1 MLPYPFPR
9 GGREG
14 ANINIM
20 VRRRDARRTNRSIM
34 AGVMGLSVAAVLI
47 VMLFLALC
55 GADFLPKFW

>member
-1 MLPYPFPR
+1 
-9 GGREG
+9 
-14 ANINIM
+14 
-20 VRRRDARRTNRSIM
+20 M